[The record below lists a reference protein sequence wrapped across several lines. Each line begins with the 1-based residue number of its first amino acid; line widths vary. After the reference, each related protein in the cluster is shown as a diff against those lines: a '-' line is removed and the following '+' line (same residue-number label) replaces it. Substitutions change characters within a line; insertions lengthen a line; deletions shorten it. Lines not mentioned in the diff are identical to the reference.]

1 MVRLQSIATHLP
13 RWGDDRARVAGP
25 DEDAITL
32 AAAAGRAALEAAGSE
47 VTAVVLV
54 SRDLP
59 LLEGGSEAVLL
70 AALDLPPQTR
80 CSLVLGGAPAALDAV
95 TGAVD
100 DTLVIGADVV
110 PAAASSAVV
119 TGGTTGASVTA
130 GGRRTGSLPLRV
142 RDADGHAF
150 TYDDVRLQRE
160 RGTLIALHAAGGA
173 FVALAGLSSK
183 ETKAVANLTA
193 PPTTGAA
200 SSLFALADVI
210 AHQRQGSV
218 GAVEQASASAAE
230 VVPGDTVV
238 SVDAPTARPLP
249 RRVVTG
255 TADIKVSLPAYDRA
269 FDGKIRLQA
278 GRCEACGNLDLPK
291 RFRCSACGSEEG
303 SVLTS
308 LPREATVYT
317 AVSVHVPVPG
327 LATPYDLAI
336 VELGDTAVR
345 ILTPVTGAD
354 CGAVEIGDMGTLVLR
369 RHAVRNGVPDYG
381 YAFLPEEGAA

>member
-1 MVRLQSIATHLP
+1 MVRLRSIATHLP
-13 RWGDDRARVAGP
+13 VWGDERARVAGP

-32 AAAAGRAALEAAGSE
+32 AVAAGRAALQAAGTDVAE
-47 VTAVVLV
+47 VVLV

-70 AALDLPPQTR
+70 AGLDLPADTR
-80 CSLVLGGAPAALDAV
+80 CTLVLGGAPATLDAV
-95 TGAVD
+95 TGSSY
-100 DTLVIGADVV
+100 DTLVIGVDVT
-110 PAAASSAVV
+110 PGAASSAVV
-119 TGGTTGASVTA
+119 TGGATGASVA
-130 GGRRTGSLPLRV
+130 ARARRIGSLPVRV
-142 RDADGHAF
+142 RDASGQVF
-150 TYDDVRLQRE
+150 NYDDVRLQRE
-160 RGTLIALHAAGGA
+160 RGTLVALGSVGGEL
-173 FVALAGLSSK
+173 VALAGLSAK
-183 ETKAVANLTA
+183 ETKAMATVPA

-200 SSLFALADVI
+200 SALFALADVVE
-210 AHQRQGSV
+210 RQQVATV
-218 GAVEQASASAAE
+218 GAVEQASASTAE
-230 VVPGDTVV
+230 VTPGDTVV
-238 SVDAPTARPLP
+238 TAHAPAARPLP
-249 RRVVTG
+249 RRVVSG

-269 FDGKIRLQA
+269 FDGKLRLQA

-303 SVLTS
+303 SVLVP

-345 ILTPVTGAD
+345 ILAPVTGAD
-354 CGAVEIGDMGTLVLR
+354 CGAVEIGDTGSLVLR

-381 YAFLPEEGAA
+381 YAFLPGAGAA